1 MIPNRVKCPNCGRII
16 RPQVLAAMLL
26 FLLLASWSAK
36 GDNLIPTDKAAHFGI
51 SYTLQT
57 AGYGILKS
65 RGFDSTDSIILSA
78 LATFGLGVCWEAFG
92 STPPN
97 KGDVLANTL
106 GQAASITTIL
116 TFDF

>member
-1 MIPNRVKCPNCGRII
+1 MQTRAKCPNCGAII
-16 RPQVLAAMLL
+16 KPQILA
-26 FLLLASWSAK
+26 FLILIGIAGFSRA
-36 GDNLIPTDKAAHFGI
+36 DNLIPTDKAAHFGI